1 VASTVKPFVALSFEP
16 WIVPP
21 TMAASWP
28 ARGYTRTRL
37 TGSSCQHPA
46 STVTAAC
53 PLTPEAVATTVNEP
67 ALAGAVYSPLEVIVP
82 PAAPSRTDQTTV
94 GETLPVTD
102 AAKDVLALGASVT
115 AAGET
120 VTPGAWAA
128 LGTSGAVVAA
138 QLRSSSDIAAPQRT
152 SLLVRS
158 VM

>member
-1 VASTVKPFVALSFEP
+1 
-16 WIVPP
+16 
-21 TMAASWP
+21 
-28 ARGYTRTRL
+28 
-37 TGSSCQHPA
+37 
-46 STVTAAC
+46 
-53 PLTPEAVATTVNEP
+53 VNEP